1 MAAVPARKRAV
12 TAICASVRVFGRVFG
27 RVVAPY
33 RTVVAE
39 DTERRVRD
47 DRASGS
53 VSSVRVFGRV
63 FGRVV
68 APYGTVVAEDTER
81 RERDDRVSGSVSIG
95 TSQSSGMV
103 REVEGTNDLSLGAA

>member
-1 MAAVPARKRAV
+1 M
-12 TAICASVRVFGRVFG
+12 
-27 RVVAPY
+27 
-33 RTVVAE
+33 AE

-53 VSSVRVFGRV
+53 VSIGTWV

-68 APYGTVVAEDTER
+68 APYGFVVAEDTER
-81 RERDDRVSGSVSIG
+81 RVRDARVSGSVSIG